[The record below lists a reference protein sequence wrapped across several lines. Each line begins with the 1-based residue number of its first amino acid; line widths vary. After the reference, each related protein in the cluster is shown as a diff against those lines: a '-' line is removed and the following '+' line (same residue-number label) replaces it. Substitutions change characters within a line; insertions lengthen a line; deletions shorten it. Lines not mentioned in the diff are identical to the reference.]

1 MIFIFSIILMN
12 ILILIFHD
20 HLAKLYNL
28 HDVPDHIRKKHS
40 FSVPLTGGII
50 VFFNIAI
57 LNLIN
62 NDLNFL
68 HLFFTLVFIIG
79 FVDDKFDLNPNKKLI
94 FIFAVSLINVILLD
108 TLQIK
113 SLKFAFISNIELN
126 NYFSYIFPAICILIF
141 VNALNMFDGANL
153 QVATYCSFVFVILF
167 FYSGNIQYLIYLI
180 PLITFSILNYK
191 SKSFLGDSGS
201 IFLGY
206 FISINIIENYN
217 VEKILYCEDIF
228 LIMFLPGVDMSRLLV
243 ERIYNR
249 KNPFIGDLNHIHHLF
264 KNKFNQHNSFIMIL
278 SLGLFPLLS
287 SLIIG
292 KFLSIVI
299 SFFIYFFSIYYLKR
313 YNTP

>member
-1 MIFIFSIILMN
+1 MTFIFSIVLINLV
-12 ILILIFHD
+12 ILIFHEY
-20 HLAKLYNL
+20 LARFYNL
-28 HDVPDHIRKKHS
+28 YDEPDDVRKKHS

-79 FVDDKFDLNPNKKLI
+79 YVDDKIDLNPNKKLI
-94 FIFAVSLINVILLD
+94 FIFAVCLINVILLD

-113 SLKFAFISNIELN
+113 SLKFAFLPNIELN

-153 QVATYCSFVFVILF
+153 QVVTYTSFIFIILF
-167 FYSGNIQYLIYLI
+167 FYSQNTQYLIYLI
-180 PLITFSILNYK
+180 PLITFAILNYK
-191 SKSFLGDSGS
+191 SRSFLGDSGS

-217 VEKILYCEDIF
+217 LGKILYCEDIF
-228 LIMFLPGVDMSRLLV
+228 LIMFLPGVDMSRLFI
-243 ERIYNR
+243 ERIYNK

-264 KNKFNQHNSFIMIL
+264 KNRFNKHNSFILIL
-278 SLGLFPLLS
+278 FLALFPLLS

-292 KFLSIVI
+292 KFLSLIT
-299 SFFIYFFSIYYLKR
+299 SFLIYFLSIYYLRKV
-313 YNTP
+313 

>member
-1 MIFIFSIILMN
+1 MILLFSLVLLN
-12 ILILIFHD
+12 FLIFVFHNSI
-20 HLAKLYNL
+20 AKFYNL
-28 HDVPDHIRKKHS
+28 YDVPDGLRKKHS

-50 VFFNIAI
+50 IFLNIII

-68 HLFFTLVFIIG
+68 YFFFTIVFIIG
-79 FVDDKFDLNPNKKLI
+79 FLDDKFDINPNKKFI
-94 FIFAVSLINVILLD
+94 FIFVICLLNVILLD
-108 TLQIK
+108 TIQIR
-113 SLKFAFISNIELN
+113 SLRFTFVSNIELN

-153 QVATYCSFVFVILF
+153 QVAIYTNFIFIVLF
-167 FYSGNIQYLIYLI
+167 FYTKDIQYLIYLI
-180 PLITFSILNYK
+180 PLTTFAILNYN

-217 VEKILYCEDIF
+217 LGKILYCEDIF
-228 LIMFLPGVDMSRLLV
+228 LIMFLPGVDMSRLFI
-243 ERIYNR
+243 ERIYNK

-264 KNKFNQHNSFIMIL
+264 KNRFNKHNSFIIIL
-278 SLGLFPLLS
+278 FLALFPLLS

-292 KFLSIVI
+292 KFLSVI
-299 SFFIYFFSIYYLKR
+299 TSFFIYFLSIYYLRKV
-313 YNTP
+313 